1 MADWIAALLGPEGT
15 ELHFIATRSRSSP
28 PPRFPSGQHVILEPE
43 HFGSLEI
50 AVDLKPNLPTEMM
63 RPQLA
68 DGGEWLLP
76 AGPADAKQIAEVR
89 GLRVQVRALPGGSH
103 AVWASSS
110 FPCLHKSEH
119 REIGTDIRRRRHPD
133 ASARCSD
140 AHTVAIPVPDVLTL
154 VNRPA
159 LGKV

>member
-1 MADWIAALLGPEGT
+1 MADRIADLLAQKGPSFT
-15 ELHFIATRSRSSP
+15 SSP
-28 PPRFPSGQHVILEPE
+28 LVLDHRRLPGFPSGQHVILEPE

-76 AGPADAKQIAEVR
+76 AGLADAKQIAEVR
-89 GLRVQVRALPGGSH
+89 GLRVQVRVLPGGSH
-103 AVWASSS
+103 VVRASSS

-119 REIGTDIRRRRHPD
+119 REIGTDIRRRPTRGCLR
-133 ASARCSD
+133 SMF
-140 AHTVAIPVPDVLTL
+140 
-154 VNRPA
+154 
-159 LGKV
+159 

>member
-1 MADWIAALLGPEGT
+1 VKAIRLPESLCGQDSKGQSFT
-15 ELHFIATRSRSSP
+15 SSP
-28 PPRFPSGQHVILEPE
+28 LVLDHRRLPGFPSRQHVILEPE
-43 HFGSLEI
+43 HFGSLKI

-103 AVWASSS
+103 AVGLLPRSRVSTNQNIA
-110 FPCLHKSEH
+110 
-119 REIGTDIRRRRHPD
+119 R
-133 ASARCSD
+133 SARTY
-140 AHTVAIPVPDVLTL
+140 AVADTRMRPLDVLIQEL
-154 VNRPA
+154 SIIA
-159 LGKV
+159 